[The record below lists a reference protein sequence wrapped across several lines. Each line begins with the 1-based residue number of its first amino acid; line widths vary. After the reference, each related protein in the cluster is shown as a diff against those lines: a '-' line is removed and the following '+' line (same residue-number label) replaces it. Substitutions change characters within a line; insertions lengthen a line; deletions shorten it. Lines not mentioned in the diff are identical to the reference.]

1 MFEEFLGIPMHPLVV
16 HAAVVFV
23 PLQVVAALAY
33 ALVPFVRRHVAW
45 LVVSLAVAAPLA
57 AWLAKLSGD
66 AFRRRLTRNGTA
78 GADLLSKID
87 QHSSY
92 GDATLYAS
100 AVLGVLMILLV
111 WVQVSRARRAVAGG
125 VSAGGS
131 RPASMVTA
139 AVLTV
144 AVLAMGLATGYYVFR
159 TGDSGA
165 HMVWTGL

>member
-1 MFEEFLGIPMHPLVV
+1 VFEEILGIPMHPLVV
-16 HAAVVFV
+16 HAAVIFV
-23 PLQVVAALAY
+23 PLQVLAALAY

-45 LVVSLAVAAPLA
+45 LVVALAVAAPLA

-78 GADLLSKID
+78 GPSLLPKID

-100 AVLGVLMILLV
+100 AVLGVLMIVLV
-111 WVQVSRARRAVAGG
+111 WVQVSRSRRALGATDAAG
-125 VSAGGS
+125 SS
-131 RPASMVTA
+131 HPASMVVA

-144 AVLAMGLATGYYVFR
+144 GVLAMAVATGYYVFR

>member
-78 GADLLSKID
+78 GADLLRKID

-111 WVQVSRARRAVAGG
+111 WVQVSRSRRAVAGG
-125 VSAGGS
+125 DSAGGS